1 MINGWMLKRDTRIWV
16 KNLKT
21 LEYYEKSFKKQ
32 A

>member
-1 MINGWMLKRDTRIWV
+1 MMNGWMLKRDVGIGS

-21 LEYYEKSFKKQ
+21 LEYYEKSSKKQ